1 MEKGK
6 IIYLNGV
13 TSTGKTSIA
22 RVIQDTANDFFYL
35 IGSDILMY
43 MVGEKHRSVNY
54 TKYEYEIFIDMYHI
68 AKLLSDMGK
77 NVIID
82 CALFETSELPN
93 HYQRMMNILH
103 DNPLLTVNV
112 ICPLE
117 ICRERNLQRGDRREF
132 QSYEQDKI
140 IDKTI
145 TFDFIVNTDKYSS
158 EECAK
163 MILDKVKEIW
173 QSVLKLLDKSVE
185 KGYLDK

>member
-22 RVIQDTANDFFYL
+22 RVIQDTADEFYYL
-35 IGSDILMY
+35 IGSDILMD
-43 MVGEKHRSVNY
+43 MVGEKHRLENY
-54 TKYEYEIFIDMYHI
+54 GKYEFELFIDMYHF

-77 NVIID
+77 NVILD
-82 CALFETSELPN
+82 CLLFETAEIPN
-93 HYQRMMNILH
+93 HYQKMIDIFN

-112 ICPLE
+112 VCPLE
-117 ICRERNLQRGDRREF
+117 ICRERNLKRGDRGEF
-132 QSYEQDKI
+132 QSHEQDKL

-145 TFDFIVNTDKYSS
+145 ALDFIVQTDKNLP

-163 MILDKVKEIW
+163 MILAKVF
-173 QSVLKLLDKSVE
+173 
-185 KGYLDK
+185 

>member
-1 MEKGK
+1 MKKGK

-22 RVIQDTANDFFYL
+22 RVIQDTANEFFYL

-43 MVGEKHRSVNY
+43 MVGEKHRFTNY
-54 TKYEYEIFIDMYHI
+54 KKYEYEMFIDMYHI

-93 HYQRMMNILH
+93 HYQKLMNILCN
-103 DNPLLTVNV
+103 NPLLTVNV

-117 ICRERNLQRGDRREF
+117 ICRERNLKRGDRGEF
-132 QSYEQDKI
+132 QSDGQDKI
-140 IDKTI
+140 MDKTV
-145 TFDFIVNTDKYSS
+145 TLDFTVYTDKYSS

-163 MILDKVKEIW
+163 MILNKVNE
-173 QSVLKLLDKSVE
+173 LF
-185 KGYLDK
+185 

>member
-22 RVIQDTANDFFYL
+22 RVIQDTADDFFYL
-35 IGSDILMY
+35 IESDILMV

-54 TKYEYEIFIDMYHI
+54 TKYEYEMFIEMYHF

-93 HYQRMMNILH
+93 HYQKMMNILH

-117 ICRERNLQRGDRREF
+117 ICRKRNLQRGDRREF

-140 IDKTI
+140 IDKTVS
-145 TFDFIVNTDKYSS
+145 FDFIVNTDKYSS

-163 MILDKVKEIW
+163 MILDK
-173 QSVLKLLDKSVE
+173 LL
-185 KGYLDK
+185 G

>member
-13 TSTGKTSIA
+13 SSTGKTSIA
-22 RVIQDTANDFFYL
+22 RVIQDTADEFFYL

-43 MVGEKHRSVNY
+43 MVGEKHRLTNY
-54 TKYEYEIFIDMYHI
+54 VKYEYEMFLNMYHI

-82 CALFETSELPN
+82 CALFETPELPN
-93 HYQRMMNILH
+93 HYQKMKNIF
-103 DNPLLTVNV
+103 NNNFMLTVNV
-112 ICPLE
+112 TCPLE
-117 ICRERNLQRGDRREF
+117 VCRERNLKRGDRYEF

-140 IDKTI
+140 IDKTV
-145 TFDFIVNTDKYSS
+145 TLDFTVDTNKHSS

-163 MILDKVKEIW
+163 MILNKVYE
-173 QSVLKLLDKSVE
+173 
-185 KGYLDK
+185 